1 MKRRIAGIAALAVAT
16 AAALGLPAGAV
27 SARPGDAKGPLCSD
41 IFVTV
46 SFANATGTPGQSATV
61 QWTLTTPQAPSCPDA
76 VYTVTIFDATGTTI
90 LGGGRYIGDGATD
103 AFSGFFMIAEAPS
116 SVCVSATST
125 VRGRVTDSAPDSGC
139 QTVPLTTSGGASGM
153 G

>member
-1 MKRRIAGIAALAVAT
+1 MGKRIAGIAALAASAV
-16 AAALGLPAGAV
+16 ALGLPAAAV
-27 SARPGDAKGPLCSD
+27 SARPGDARGPLCSD

-46 SFANATGTPGQSATV
+46 SFANATGTPGQPATV

-76 VYTVTIFDATGTTI
+76 VYTVRVFDATGTTI
-90 LGGGRYIGDGATD
+90 LGGDQYTGDGATD
-103 AFSGFFMIAEAPS
+103 AFSGFFTIAEAPS
-116 SVCVSATST
+116 SVCASATSE
-125 VRGRVTDSAPDSGC
+125 VRGRVTDNAPDSGC

>member
-1 MKRRIAGIAALAVAT
+1 MGKRIAGVVALT
-16 AAALGLPAGAV
+16 AAAAVALGLPAGAV
-27 SARPGDAKGPLCSD
+27 SARPGDARGPLCSD

-46 SFANATGTPGQSATV
+46 SFANATGTPGQPATV
-61 QWTLTTPQAPSCPDA
+61 QWTLTTPQAPSCRDA
-76 VYTVTIFDATGTTI
+76 VYTVTVFDATGTTI

-103 AFSGFFMIAEAPS
+103 AFADFFTIAEAPS
-116 SVCVSATST
+116 SVCVSATSA

-139 QTVPLTTSGGASGM
+139 QMVPLTTSGGASGM

>member
-16 AAALGLPAGAV
+16 AATLGVPAAAV

-46 SFANATGTPGQSATV
+46 SFANATGTPDQPATV
-61 QWTLTTPQAPSCPDA
+61 QWTLTTQQAPSCSGA
-76 VYTVTIFDATGTTI
+76 VYTVRVFDSTGTTL
-90 LGGGRYIGDGATD
+90 LGGGQYTGDGATD
-103 AFSGFFMIAEAPS
+103 AFSDFFTIAEAPS
-116 SVCVSATST
+116 SVCVSATSE